1 MRNTSDLYP
10 EDEEPSDDESKQ
22 IAQDEVAMKVIDSFV
37 YLDSFKTY
45 SVIYANNENNLT
57 CLVSIV

>member
-10 EDEEPSDDESKQ
+10 EDEEPSDDESRQ

-37 YLDSFKTY
+37 YLDSFKL
-45 SVIYANNENNLT
+45 IL
-57 CLVSIV
+57 